1 MITTLA
7 VTEAIDSIRQAESLF
22 KLKRIDDPQFFP
34 EWHENL
40 PALSHEE
47 TTTLDRIQKSYL
59 YNSADGIL
67 TESTVNL
74 LLVSPLLY
82 LAGFFDPPFKIRAE
96 KSVEISVSENDILL
110 RGRIDALVLQDQLWL
125 ILVESKQAKFS
136 YTAAIPQALAYMMAN
151 PNLELPTYGMATNGD
166 NFIFI
171 KLIHQPTAQYDL
183 SNDFS
188 LFARPQNELYQVL
201 QILKRIGNVM
211 S

>member
-1 MITTLA
+1 MTTTLA
-7 VTEAIDSIRQAESLF
+7 FTEAIDSIRKAESLF
-22 KLKRIDDPQFFP
+22 QLKRVDDSQFFP
-34 EWHENL
+34 EWFENL
-40 PALSHEE
+40 PALNHEE

-59 YNSADGIL
+59 YNSTDGTL

-96 KSVEISVSENDILL
+96 KSVEISGLENDMILK
-110 RGRIDALVLQDQLWL
+110 GRIDALVFQERLWL
-125 ILVESKQAKFS
+125 LLVESKQAKFS
-136 YTAAIPQALAYMMAN
+136 FTAAIPQALAYMMAN
-151 PNLELPTYGMATNGD
+151 PNPELSTYGMATNGD
-166 NFIFI
+166 HFIFI
-171 KLIHQPTAQYDL
+171 KLTQNPTSQYDL

-201 QILKRIGNVM
+201 QILKRIGNIM

>member
-1 MITTLA
+1 MTTTLA
-7 VTEAIDSIRQAESLF
+7 VTEAIDSIRKAESTF
-22 KLKRIDDPQFFP
+22 NLKRIEDPQVFP
-34 EWHENL
+34 EWYEDL

-47 TTTLDRIQKSYL
+47 TNTLDRIQKSYL

-82 LAGFFDPPFKIRAE
+82 LAGFFEPPFKIRAE
-96 KSVEISVSENDILL
+96 KSVEISGLDNDITLK
-110 RGRIDALVLQDQLWL
+110 GRIDVLVLQDQLWL
-125 ILVESKQAKFS
+125 MLVESKQAKFS
-136 YTAAIPQALAYMMAN
+136 FSAAIPQALTYMMAN
-151 PNLELPTYGMATNGD
+151 PNPERPIYGMATNGD

-171 KLIHQPTAQYDL
+171 KLIQQPTPQYDL

-201 QILKRIGNVM
+201 QILKRIGSIM
-211 S
+211 P